1 MRKRLAAAVAGVV
14 LGAHGAGAQPP
25 QFPQSPFQPLA
36 PVAPAFPG
44 SPSQPKP
51 PQPLPPGVV
60 APKPATPGPAEV
72 ALPHAEIKL
81 ALHAQDVAVKRVAGG
96 WEVWAGAR
104 PLRAT
109 GNNNDSE
116 TNARDVV
123 RVFRDLRP
131 TEWVTIGATK
141 PVVEYGLTNGRPAV
155 AAATPDPKT
164 DPKGTGVTPA
174 GGGFGPAIAGGAKVV
189 QPIDLKTAR
198 VEAIRGTWTVR
209 DDNNILFNFGL
220 DKAGAEQTAAV
231 IHKYGFNRVG
241 VVGAPQ
247 QPVMSYLYVSTD
259 APPRALPGAV
269 NAQIDSL
276 TRTGIPIPGVGYTG
290 EMVKIDPRK
299 VEARKDGFEWVVAA
313 GPEVLGRFGPTEWA
327 AREAA
332 RTVQDAKY
340 TEFCKLGG
348 TANLT
353 FFLRDGKAPTRAPIS
368 AQGRTFDLTTLKV
381 QPVNGKWAVTEG
393 GRQLFEVGSASEGET
408 VVRVLKAYGFD
419 QLAHLTAG
427 GPKGGVMFMVKNR

>member
-1 MRKRLAAAVAGVV
+1 MRKRLAAALAGVA
-14 LGAHGAGAQPP
+14 LGVHGVGAQPP

-44 SPSQPKP
+44 SPAPPKP
-51 PQPLPPGVV
+51 PQPLPPSVL

-72 ALPHAEIKL
+72 PLPHAEIKL
-81 ALHAQDVAVKRVAGG
+81 ALHAPDVSVKRVAGG
-96 WEVWAGAR
+96 WEVWAGTR
-104 PLRAT
+104 PLRNL
-109 GNNNDSE
+109 GDSE
-116 TNARDVV
+116 TNARDVA
-123 RVFRDLRP
+123 RVLRDLRP

-155 AAATPDPKT
+155 AGAAPDPKAA
-164 DPKGTGVTPA
+164 GVTPA
-174 GGGFGPAIAGGAKVV
+174 GGFGPAVASTAAKVI

-198 VEAIRGTWTVR
+198 AEAIRGTWTVR

-241 VVGAPQ
+241 VLGAPA

-259 APPRALPGAV
+259 AAPARVLPGAGVV
-269 NAQIDSL
+269 NAQIDAL

-340 TEFCKLGG
+340 TEFCKMGG

-353 FFLRDGKAPTRAPIS
+353 FFLRDGKAPTRAPLS
-368 AQGRTFDLTTLKV
+368 AQGRGFDLTTLKV

-393 GRQLFEVGSASEGET
+393 GRQLFEVGSAAEGET

-427 GPKGGVMFMVKNR
+427 GPKGGIMFLVKNR